1 MQASLAAAGPLVL
14 ALLTALAIDRLT
26 ARRGLAPPGFSAPEG
41 AGAGAR
47 WLSAGRRALA
57 FGVLA
62 GVLWI
67 GVFSPL
73 GHIGDPP
80 EIDPSQL
87 SVAQLFLLH
96 FLFAL
101 ALGIWY
107 LAGFG
112 PFAGRLR
119 SQLGLRVRGV
129 GRELALGLGVGLVA
143 WFVVLSALV
152 AIGVVIWMV
161 AGEEALAREPPALI
175 PWVAA
180 LPVWA
185 RIAVSC
191 SAGGVE
197 ELFFR
202 GFLQPR
208 VGIALS
214 TGLFVLAHASYEQPL
229 MLVGITL
236 LSLVFAFLV
245 RWRQS
250 IWAAAAAHAAFD
262 AIQLLVVIP
271 RLMEFLGPGEG
282 SPVAPIAALAWRGVA
297 G

>member
-1 MQASLAAAGPLVL
+1 M
-14 ALLTALAIDRLT
+14 
-26 ARRGLAPPGFSAPEG
+26 
-41 AGAGAR
+41 
-47 WLSAGRRALA
+47 
-57 FGVLA
+57 
-62 GVLWI
+62 LWI

-73 GHIGDPP
+73 GRIGEAP
-80 EIDPSQL
+80 EIDPAQL
-87 SVAQLFLLH
+87 SISQLFLLH
-96 FLFAL
+96 VLFAV

-112 PFAGRLR
+112 PFAGRLQ
-119 SQLGLRVRGV
+119 SQFGLRARRIGQ
-129 GRELALGLGVGLVA
+129 ELLLGAGVGLVA
-143 WFVVLSALV
+143 WLVVLSALV
-152 AIGVVIWMV
+152 AIGVLIWLV

-175 PWVAA
+175 PWVAS
-180 LPVWA
+180 LPIWV

-214 TGLFVLAHASYEQPL
+214 TGFFVLAHASYEQPL

-250 IWAAAAAHAAFD
+250 IWAAVAAHAAFD

-271 RLMEFLGPGEG
+271 RLMEFLGGEG
-282 SPVAPIAALAWRGVA
+282 SPAAPIVGLAWRSLA